1 MGYLVLD
8 HSFKIPAQTAAKVTA
23 NIFQMFLPAAAG
35 AASGAAAVIVTGAF
49 VVPKA
54 VKIADSAMN
63 LIESIAKY
71 YGDNPKTRK
80 LPASIEKKLFNLE
93 EVIKKYKDD
102 KAMYDA
108 EMEVYKEKV
117 KRKIPVKKPD
127 EPPMPGWIK
136 AHNSITDL
144 KKKIE
149 TIEEIFKEKKAV
161 SVGGGRGAW

>member
-1 MGYLVLD
+1 
-8 HSFKIPAQTAAKVTA
+8 
-23 NIFQMFLPAAAG
+23 
-35 AASGAAAVIVTGAF
+35 
-49 VVPKA
+49 
-54 VKIADSAMN
+54 MN

-117 KRKIPVKKPD
+117 KRKIPVKNQMSHQCQD
-127 EPPMPGWIK
+127 G
-136 AHNSITDL
+136 L
-144 KKKIE
+144 KYI
-149 TIEEIFKEKKAV
+149 IL
-161 SVGGGRGAW
+161 